1 MAYLQS
7 TEHDS
12 APARLTRH
20 LLVIKGTHMSLTSG
34 PGSYRAQLAEEL
46 SRHRLAAHTSS
57 MSLTLSLTRAY
68 RIALRILDDLLW
80 VYAQAVQ

>member
-57 MSLTLSLTRAY
+57 FFCQEDVANIVPYESL
-68 RIALRILDDLLW
+68 
-80 VYAQAVQ
+80 